1 MQVQLPAS
9 VPISLPLKGGSAL
22 LQGHHRQAP
31 PEDIVLS
38 EGHTSQTLLSLGFL
52 NLSFPYNWGENHPQG
67 TGYPLDMSKDLEW
80 FLTLRLR
87 KISIWDAEKLH

>member
-1 MQVQLPAS
+1 MQD
-9 VPISLPLKGGSAL
+9 
-22 LQGHHRQAP
+22 HHRQAP
-31 PEDIVLS
+31 LEDKVLS
-38 EGHTSQTLLSLGFL
+38 EESHTSQTLLSLGFL